1 MIIRHFFHAVL
12 ITQIALDIY
21 GPTALKCDI
30 RRFERPLR
38 GKKISITLQFGF
50 LNAI

>member
-21 GPTALKCDI
+21 GPAALKCDI
-30 RRFERPLR
+30 RCFERPLR
-38 GKKISITLQFGF
+38 GKKSQLPYSLGF
-50 LNAI
+50 